1 MGVFDRLSRLVIGGS
16 GAATEKATV
25 ALAQS
30 YCDCVRS
37 AAQLLRHAGMAP
49 QQQSA
54 EVLKQ
59 LAAAEEEQR
68 DRLRQALEAAGVPV
82 PPAAPE
88 PLPRGALNH
97 WARLVQDLEA
107 QRGAVQRF
115 RELAI
120 RFAESFP
127 QTAGLFDALCREEA
141 AHCEDLRALIA
152 RADPQALD

>member
-1 MGVFDRLSRLVIGGS
+1 MGVFDRLSRLVAGGPS
-16 GAATEKATV
+16 AATQEAAA

-30 YCDCVRS
+30 YCDCAGR

-54 EVLKQ
+54 EALRQ
-59 LAAAEEEQR
+59 LAAAEEERR
-68 DRLRQALEAAGVPV
+68 DRLRQALEAAGAQVPS
-82 PPAAPE
+82 AAPE
-88 PLPRGALNH
+88 TPPRGALSH

-107 QRGAVQRF
+107 HRDAVQRF

-127 QTAGLFDALCREEA
+127 QTAGLFDELCREEA

>member
-1 MGVFDRLSRLVIGGS
+1 M
-16 GAATEKATV
+16 
-25 ALAQS
+25 AQS
-30 YCDCVRS
+30 YCDCTRR

-54 EVLKQ
+54 EGLKQ

-68 DRLRQALEAAGVPV
+68 DRLRQAIEAAGAPV
-82 PPAAPE
+82 PSAAPE
-88 PLPRGALNH
+88 PLSHGALNH

-107 QRGAVQRF
+107 HRGAVQRF

-120 RFAESFP
+120 HFAESIP
-127 QTAGLFDALCREEA
+127 KTAGLFDVLCREEM